1 MILRELLAESSAV
14 TGDESLLQAE
24 ITAVELDSRRARPGA
39 VFLALARTEAER
51 AGHIIQ
57 ARGAGAAA
65 VIGPTGSAAD
75 IVVADPA
82 LVAAELA
89 CAFYR
94 HPSRELTVIA
104 VTGTNGKSS
113 ITHTASGVLRTLG
126 ARVGTIGTI
135 GITLDGQV
143 LEVQRRTPTTPESID
158 LQALLRQFAHA
169 GATHVVM
176 EASSIALAERRL
188 DGTAVS
194 IGCFTNLT
202 HDHLDVHATMAAYEA
217 AKLLL
222 FDFARRAIA
231 NVDDPV
237 GAHVAGRRPTRT
249 YALHHPA
256 DIAGAGV
263 RAEPGGTSF
272 TVHHDGAT
280 TVASIRSLGGF
291 SVSNALA
298 VLAICA
304 ELGTDIDDA
313 ITALAA
319 QPGVPGRMQVVPIDR
334 PYTVMIDYAH
344 SPDSLEQVLRTLR
357 AGTSGRI
364 LTVVGC
370 GGDRDRAK
378 RPVMGRIASALSD
391 IAIITTDNPRTEDP
405 DQIIAEILAGV
416 GEHRERVRVI
426 AERTDAIAAA
436 LATATSGDVVLVAGK
451 GDEPYQLVGQERI
464 PYSDEAT
471 ILALAGTATE
481 GHREADSSTSKRGKI
496 AAVLGCQAPTRVQ

>member
-24 ITAVELDSRRARPGA
+24 ITAVELDSRRVRPGS

-51 AGHIIQ
+51 AGHIIA

-113 ITHTASGVLRTLG
+113 ITHTAGGVLRTLG

-135 GITLDGQV
+135 GITLDGKV
-143 LEVQRRTPTTPESID
+143 LEVQRRTPTTPESAD
-158 LQALLRQFAHA
+158 LQALLRQFADA

-176 EASSIALAERRL
+176 EASSIALAERRV

-202 HDHLDVHATMAAYEA
+202 HDHLDAHGTMAAYEA
-217 AKLLL
+217 AKLHLIDL
-222 FDFARRAIA
+222 ARRAVA
-231 NVDDPV
+231 NVDDPF
-237 GAHVAGRRPTRT
+237 GARVAGRWPTRT

-256 DIAGAGV
+256 DVAGAGV

-272 TVHHDGAT
+272 TVHHGGAT
-280 TVASIRSLGGF
+280 SVASIRSLGEF

-304 ELGTDIDDA
+304 ELGTGIDDA

-334 PYTVMIDYAH
+334 PYAVMIDYAH

-405 DQIIAEILAGV
+405 GQIIAEILAGA

-436 LATATSGDVVLVAGK
+436 LAMATSGDLVLVAGK
-451 GDEPYQLVGQERI
+451 GDEPYQLVGQEQI
-464 PYSDEAT
+464 PYSDEAA
-471 ILALAGTATE
+471 ILALAGA
-481 GHREADSSTSKRGKI
+481 EAAK
-496 AAVLGCQAPTRVQ
+496 AP